1 MRRRTPPLA
10 CDSALSGAWRLA
22 SAGLGGL
29 VVGVL
34 VRWLSALGGLD
45 EPYATAGSGLAAL
58 CVAATAWRGLPV
70 HPRRLFLSGDG
81 WRVRS
86 APPFGAIGR
95 AAPIPG
101 RPTIALDLGAWML
114 VRFDTTPS
122 RRFWLP
128 LSESPDPGRW
138 SALRAAL
145 WTWRPEAPPPPAA
158 EGPGSR

>member
-22 SAGLGGL
+22 SAVLAGLAT
-29 VVGVL
+29 GVL
-34 VRWLSALGGLD
+34 LGWGVSL
-45 EPYATAGSGLAAL
+45 AGWPVMPAAIGCLVASLAVLAF
-58 CVAATAWRGLPV
+58 AWRRLPV

-86 APPFGAIGR
+86 SSASGGSVGGS
-95 AAPIPG
+95 APIAG
-101 RPTIALDLGAWML
+101 RPVIALDLGAWML

-122 RRFWLP
+122 RRLWLP
-128 LSESPDPGRW
+128 LSASTDPGRW

-145 WTWRPEAPPPPAA
+145 WTWRPVTAGASP
-158 EGPGSR
+158 R